1 MSKEVNDVYSG
12 KPMYDA
18 NKNYIGLSKTSVVG
32 YSPSGNAYSHT
43 LTGRKVF
50 NNPAA
55 NKNKNKKKKGGKSRS
70 KKCRR
75 RSNKSIRR

>member
-1 MSKEVNDVYSG
+1 MSKEVNEVYSG

-32 YSPSGNAYSHT
+32 YSPSGNAYRHT

-55 NKNKNKKKKGGKSRS
+55 NKKKKGGKSRS